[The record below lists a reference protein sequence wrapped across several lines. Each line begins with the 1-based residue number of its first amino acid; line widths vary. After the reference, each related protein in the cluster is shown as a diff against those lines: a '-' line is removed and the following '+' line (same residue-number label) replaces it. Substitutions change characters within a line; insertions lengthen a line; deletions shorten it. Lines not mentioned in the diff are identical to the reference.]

1 VDPVVVDEFVPEA
14 EVSGYAS
21 VTRRSVAHVLSIRAA
36 AQIMAAKSGNHV
48 EQTNYVVAHM
58 GSGITVAAVRGGHIV
73 DDNIALL
80 GEGPFS
86 AQRVGSLPMKD
97 LIDLCYSGRFTRDA
111 LIGELTLRGGLRSYL
126 DEDRMEVIEERIEA
140 GDEEARRVVEAMA
153 YQIAKTIG
161 SMCVAAG
168 PDVEAII
175 LTGGLS
181 RSQLV
186 VRAIKKR
193 LTHLFPVTVLR
204 DAPEMEALAL
214 GVCRVLGGEEEARRY
229 SPAET
234 P

>member
-1 VDPVVVDEFVPEA
+1 
-14 EVSGYAS
+14 
-21 VTRRSVAHVLSIRAA
+21 VAHVLSIRAA
-36 AQIMAAKSGNHV
+36 AQIMAAKGGNHV

-86 AQRVGSLPMKD
+86 SQRVGSLPMKD
-97 LIDLCYSGRFTRDA
+97 LIDLCYSGRFSKDE

-126 DEDRMEVIEERIEA
+126 AEDRMEVIEQRIEA

-181 RSQLV
+181 RSPLV

-229 SPAET
+229 ST
-234 P
+234 PGTA